1 MQMKLTPWREIAI
14 PHDDVLKG
22 TFKQAEF
29 AADISQVKAGN
40 ASPEYQEPVNF
51 FERTFITEG
60 MKLLLDSVVRRIS
73 GKGGDPVIQLQTA
86 FGGGKTHTLLS
97 VYHLAAGQAQISD
110 LCGVAPIL
118 DDAGVTS
125 LPQAA
130 IAVIDGNQLSPS
142 QPKKRGGVEVRTLW
156 GEIAWQIG
164 GEAGF
169 NMVAEAD
176 REGTSPGKE
185 VLVELLKKF
194 APVVI
199 LMDEMVAYV
208 RQLEEGKSYP
218 GGTFDSNLSFIQA
231 LTEAVATVPNALL
244 LATLPESNT
253 ETGSVMGKKS
263 LDALEKYFGRIQ
275 AIWKPVATEEA
286 FEIVR
291 RRLFNSIKDAQ
302 AVDSVCNAFAEFYR
316 DNAEAFPNEV
326 QEASYLR
333 RLKNSYPIHPEVFTR
348 LYEDWSSLDKF
359 QRTRGVLQLLATVI
373 YRLWKDGSAEPMIMP
388 GSLPL
393 YDSNVKNQSI
403 YYLPQGW
410 DPVIEKD
417 VDGENSEP
425 ADIDTKVP
433 HIGACY
439 GARRTAR
446 TIFMGSAPSVQGQ
459 SVRGIEIKRITL
471 GAAHPETK
479 PAIFNDALGR
489 LKDRLQYLNVDGDR
503 FWFDTRPNLRREM
516 EERKRRFTDKENI
529 SPEIGSRLGKILN
542 KGFFAGVHI
551 FTPSQDVPDTL
562 DLRLVVI
569 SPEKP
574 HSKTSE
580 LAAEAAKEILCNRGS
595 TPRQH
600 QNRLV
605 FLAPDYDSLPR
616 LKDQVKTYLAWKSI
630 VDDVKQMRVNLDML
644 QTKQAEQNMENASS
658 GLNRMVSECY
668 QWLVCPIQ
676 FPEKG
681 GMIAVEWEFFRI
693 NTGAQSVTT
702 EIENRLV
709 SEEMVLKVWSP
720 IHLDNML
727 KQWFWKDE
735 CQEIIT
741 TKLWQNMCGYLYL
754 PRLLDQS
761 VLQQAI
767 ESGVSSKDYFAFADG
782 RTGLDYKGFKFGQPA
797 SVVVDDSSVLMSLER
812 AHEYQARIDAK
823 AKEDGKEA
831 SAISA
836 PQEGGETS
844 TPAPTSEEDGRAEPA
859 PEVQKKTRFYAT
871 IGLEAQTSRMTYD
884 DIHKEIIT
892 LLNSKPGVNV
902 RVRLDIE
909 ADASDGFDES
919 VQRAVRENCSVLGF
933 KGAEFEE

>member
-1 MQMKLTPWREIAI
+1 MKMTPWREIAT

-40 ASPEYQEPVNF
+40 AGPEYQNPVNF

-60 MKLLLDSVVRRIS
+60 MRLLLDSVVKRIS

-97 VYHLAAGQAQISD
+97 VYHLAEGKASASD
-110 LCGVAPIL
+110 LRGIAPIL

-142 QPKKRGGVEVRTLW
+142 QPKKRGNVEVRTLW

-164 GEAGF
+164 GDSGYSL
-169 NMVAEAD
+169 VADAD

-185 VLVELLKKF
+185 VLIELLKKY

-231 LTEAVATVPNALL
+231 LTEAVAAVPNALL
-244 LATLPESNT
+244 LATLPESDT
-253 ETGSVMGKKS
+253 ETGSVMGQKS

-291 RRLFNSIKDAQ
+291 RRLFNTINDTQ
-302 AVDSVCNAFAEFYR
+302 AVDSICDSFAEFYR

-393 YDSNVKNQSI
+393 YDPNVKNQSI

-410 DPVIEKD
+410 DPVIDKD

-425 ADIDTKVP
+425 ADIDTKIP

-439 GARRTAR
+439 GARRAAR

-459 SVRGIEIKRITL
+459 TVRGIEIKRIVL

-479 PAIFNDALGR
+479 PAIFSDAVNR
-489 LKDRLQYLNVDGDR
+489 LKDRLHYLNVDSDR
-503 FWFDTRPNLRREM
+503 YWFDTRPNLRREM
-516 EERKRRFTDKENI
+516 EERKRRFDDKEDVF
-529 SPEIGSRLGKILN
+529 PEISARLGKIVN
-542 KGFFAGVHI
+542 KGFFSGVHI
-551 FTPSQDVPDTL
+551 FTASSDIPDTL
-562 DLRLVVI
+562 DLRLVI
-569 SPEKP
+569 LPPDKP
-574 HSKTSE
+574 HSKTCE
-580 LAAEAAKEILCNRGS
+580 MATVAAKEILVKRGS
-595 TPRQH
+595 APRQH
-600 QNRLV
+600 QNRIV
-605 FLAPDYDSLPR
+605 FMAPDYDNLPR

-644 QTKQAEQNMENASS
+644 QTKQAEQNMENAFG

-668 QWLVCPIQ
+668 QWLMCPVQ
-676 FPEKG
+676 FPSRKG
-681 GMIAVEWEFFRI
+681 GVVTIEWENFRL
-693 NTGAQSVTT
+693 NTSSKSIISEV
-702 EIENRLV
+702 EDKLV

-727 KQWFWKDE
+727 KQWFWKEDQ
-735 CQEIIT
+735 QELKT
-741 TKLWQNMCGYLYL
+741 QRLWGDICNYLYL
-754 PRLLDQS
+754 PRLLDSS
-761 VLQQAI
+761 VLQKAI

-782 RTGLDYKGFKFGQPA
+782 YSGGQYKGFKFGHPA
-797 SVVVDDSSVLMSLER
+797 SVVIDDSSVIMSLQQ
-812 AHEYQARIDAK
+812 AQEYQAKLDEEARKKSEAEKPKPSVSGTDNGD
-823 AKEDGKEA
+823 DG
-831 SAISA
+831 
-836 PQEGGETS
+836 GGL
-844 TPAPTSEEDGRAEPA
+844 TPPTLGGDDTVPPA
-859 PEVQKKTRFYAT
+859 QKSTRFYST
-871 IGLEAQTSRMTYD
+871 IDLEAQTSRMKFD
-884 DIHKEIIT
+884 DIYQEIIT
-892 LLNSKPGVNV
+892 LLTSKPGVNV
-902 RVRLDIE
+902 RVKLDIE
-909 ADASDGFDES
+909 ADASEGFDDN
-919 VQRAVRENCSVLGF
+919 VQRAVRENCSTLDF
-933 KGAEFEE
+933 KEAEFED